1 VSFTLYFSLFAV
13 CLLVCML
20 VSVMVGRPTR
30 SCPDCGAQTP
40 IDGRRCRHCGYTI
53 GRV

>member
-20 VSVMVGRPTR
+20 VSAVVGRPTR
-30 SCPDCGAQTP
+30 SCPDCGEQTAT
-40 IDGRRCRHCGYTI
+40 DGRRCRHCGYRL